1 MRRNQ
6 SVNQRG
12 FNEQNKMIQKIPQ
25 MIYMIRKKKSYTR
38 RFSSCNPNEEH
49 SKKTAKWKLNF
60 KFIARTST
68 STWLATSVLE
78 KLHQFQIGFKGLR
91 AFYSCYR
98 SASFMSRMSV
108 LLCVHFWLA
117 IGCSVHIRFIINYR
131 WKWDM
136 WKIGNKIECTEQQWL
151 CIMNRP
157 KCVEEED
164 QNAGTTC
171 Y

>member
-1 MRRNQ
+1 M
-6 SVNQRG
+6 
-12 FNEQNKMIQKIPQ
+12 NKTKWFRKSPKWFTWFA
-25 MIYMIRKKKSYTR
+25 KKKVTPED
-38 RFSSCNPNEEH
+38 FSHATKTKSIR
-49 SKKTAKWKLNF
+49 KKTAKWKLNF